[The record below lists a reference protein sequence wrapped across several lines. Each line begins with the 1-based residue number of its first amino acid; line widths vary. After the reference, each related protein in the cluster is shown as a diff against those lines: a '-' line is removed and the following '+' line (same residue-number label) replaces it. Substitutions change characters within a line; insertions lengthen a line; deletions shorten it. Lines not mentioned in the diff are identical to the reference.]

1 MIDKKEQKRLADR
14 AKERKYIKTKVRQ
27 VMVKF
32 NLTTDEKEL
41 FEYLYSQKNMQGYVK
56 KLLRADMEQK
66 KEFLNQRG

>member
-14 AKERKYIKTKVRQ
+14 ARERKYIKTKVRQ

-32 NLTTDEKEL
+32 NLTTDEREL

>member
-14 AKERKYIKTKVRQ
+14 ARERKYIKTKVRQ

-56 KLLRADMEQK
+56 KLLRADMEK
-66 KEFLNQRG
+66 NRK

>member
-32 NLTTDEKEL
+32 NLTTDEREL